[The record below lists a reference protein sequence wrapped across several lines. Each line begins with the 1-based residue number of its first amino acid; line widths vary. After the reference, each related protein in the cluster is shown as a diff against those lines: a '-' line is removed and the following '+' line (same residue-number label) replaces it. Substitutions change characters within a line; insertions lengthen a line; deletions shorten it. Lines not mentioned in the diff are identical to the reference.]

1 MAAIRPLFTVKYV
14 KDLAVRKDRSSKAL
28 DELVHCDADLVAV
41 LLDHRKRFDMR
52 IELTPCRRIPS
63 EALCQF
69 TSSVI
74 SSNAPSMSRLLNAEF
89 QAGTR

>member
-14 KDLAVRKDRSSKAL
+14 KDLAVRKHRSSKAL

-52 IELTPCRRIPS
+52 IELTPLSPDPFRSVVPVHVFRH
-63 EALCQF
+63 QF
-69 TSSVI
+69 
-74 SSNAPSMSRLLNAEF
+74 
-89 QAGTR
+89 